1 MQISLRD
8 ISSIFIRRQSKI
20 LKEINSNSFM
30 DKWLARNPSPISL
43 DTRED
48 LYEYIND
55 LCCKRAPIDYL
66 EFGVAHGFSLMYWL
80 NLNKNN
86 QSKFYGFDTF
96 EGLPE
101 PFDRIKHTDPIG
113 EFSNDGEYPKIE
125 DDRVR
130 FVKGLFQDTLQT
142 FLSTY
147 TPNNRLIVHNDS
159 DLYSSS
165 LYLLTRLNDFLITG
179 SIIIF
184 DEFFFSSHEFQA
196 FYDYTISY
204 RRSYEVLASSPTE
217 KRRFTQVA
225 IQFL

>member
-1 MQISLRD
+1 MKD
-8 ISSIFIRRQSKI
+8 
-20 LKEINSNSFM
+20 E
-30 DKWLARNPSPISL
+30 WLARNPSPIL
-43 DTRED
+43 FDTRED

-55 LCCKRAPIDYL
+55 IFCKRAPIDYL
-66 EFGVAHGFSLMYWL
+66 EFGVAHGISLMYWL

-86 QSKFYGFDTF
+86 QSKFYGFDTI
-96 EGLPE
+96 EGLPV
-101 PFDRIKHTDPIG
+101 PIDRIKHTDPIG
-113 EFSNDGEYPKIE
+113 ASSNNREYPKIE

-147 TPNNRLIVHNDS
+147 SPNSRLIVHNDS

-184 DEFFFSSHEFQA
+184 DKFYSSSHKFQA

-204 RRSYEVLASSPTE
+204 RRSYEVLASSPTG
-217 KRRFTQVA
+217 KRRFTQVP
-225 IQFL
+225 I

>member
-1 MQISLRD
+1 
-8 ISSIFIRRQSKI
+8 
-20 LKEINSNSFM
+20 M
-30 DKWLARNPSPISL
+30 DEWLARNPSPISL

-48 LYEYIND
+48 LYYYIND

-113 EFSNDGEYPKIE
+113 AFSNNGEYPKID

-147 TPNNRLIVHNDS
+147 SPNNRLIVHNDS

-184 DEFFFSSHEFQA
+184 DEFFCSSHEFQA

-204 RRSYEVLASSPTE
+204 RRSYEVLASSPTV

-225 IQFL
+225 LQFL